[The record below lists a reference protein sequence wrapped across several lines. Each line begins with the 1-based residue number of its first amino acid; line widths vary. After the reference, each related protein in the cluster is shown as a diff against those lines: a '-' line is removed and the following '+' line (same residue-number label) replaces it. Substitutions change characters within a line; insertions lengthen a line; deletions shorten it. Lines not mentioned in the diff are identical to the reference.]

1 MASAEATSTSLTC
14 LYRHVM
20 RAADTR
26 DTNMVAKKLPNMV
39 LDMPAL
45 NPTRY
50 PDTVADVTKL
60 SRDMF

>member
-1 MASAEATSTSLTC
+1 
-14 LYRHVM
+14 M